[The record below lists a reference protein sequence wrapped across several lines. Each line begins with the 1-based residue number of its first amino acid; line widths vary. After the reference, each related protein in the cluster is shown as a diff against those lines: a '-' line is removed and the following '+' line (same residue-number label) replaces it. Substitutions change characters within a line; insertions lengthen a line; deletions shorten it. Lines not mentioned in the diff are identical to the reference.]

1 MFLPVIDRR
10 PRIILSML
18 AIGAVLCLI
27 VGCTSVGQPPST
39 TNSSSSME
47 AAERGTPGT
56 ALVIDAL
63 PEINLTGPLLYQI
76 MAAEVALQR
85 GDAGSAF
92 ATYLSVARQTRDP
105 RLARRAVEIAFGA
118 RAPAQ
123 ALEAA
128 QLWRELAP
136 HSTEATQT
144 LAAIQIANGRYQDAA
159 PLLTEQ
165 IRKAANPIEELARVQ
180 RTLARGPDR
189 AGAFQLL
196 ETLAKPYGDDLMRG
210 AEVHLILANGAH
222 AAGQSQRAVQEA
234 RAAVTSQPDS
244 ERATLMAAQFLA
256 RPDGNDSVEGRSQ
269 ALAMLQAFLQR
280 RPDATEVRLTYARL
294 LIADNKLPG
303 AREQF
308 ADVLKRD
315 AANVDALYAMGVL
328 TLDGKPPRTESRG
341 YFERY
346 LKVVETAPGNRD
358 PDPAY
363 LNLARIAEEERKFDE
378 ALKWLERIDDGEQYV
393 PARLRQA
400 LVLGKMKRVDE
411 GRKLLAEFAA
421 QPGRSE
427 EEKTQAVMTE
437 GQMLRE
443 ARRYRDSFDVLATA
457 LAKSPDNTN
466 LLYDTAMAAER
477 LDRIEVMETHLR
489 RMMQLKPDDAH
500 AFNALGYTFADR
512 NVRLQEA
519 RELVAQALKL
529 SPSDGYIMDSMG
541 WVHYR
546 LGDLPLARDYL
557 ERAWKS
563 RPEAEVGAHLGE
575 VLWQMGDR
583 DSARRIWRE
592 AAATDPENESL
603 RTTLARLKV
612 RL

>member
-1 MFLPVIDRR
+1 MDMRQRPNLPVLVVITTT
-10 PRIILSML
+10 
-18 AIGAVLCLI
+18 CLI
-27 VGCTSVGQPPST
+27 VGCASVAQPPNAPGQPTVAGTEPAAST
-39 TNSSSSME
+39 GGS
-47 AAERGTPGT
+47 
-56 ALVIDAL
+56 DAL
-63 PEINLTGPLLYQI
+63 PDVSLTGPLLYQI

-92 ATYLSVARQTRDP
+92 ATYVNVARQTRDP
-105 RLARRAVEIAFGA
+105 RLARRAAEIAFGA

-136 HSTEATQT
+136 RSTEATQT

-159 PLLTEQ
+159 PLLQDQ
-165 IRKAANPIEELARVQ
+165 ISNAANPIDELARVQ

-189 AGAFQLL
+189 AGSLLLL
-196 ETLAKPYGDDLMRG
+196 EALAAPYRDDLMRS
-210 AEVHLILANGAH
+210 AEVRLILANGAH
-222 AAGQSQRAVQEA
+222 AAGQPQRAAQEA
-234 RAAVTSQPDS
+234 RAAVASQPDS
-244 ERATLMAAQFLA
+244 ERANLMAAQFLA
-256 RPDGNDSVEGRSQ
+256 RPDGKDSVEGRAQ
-269 ALAMLQAFLQR
+269 ALEMLQAFLQR
-280 RPDATEVRLTYARL
+280 RPESTDARLTYARL
-294 LIADNKLPG
+294 LITDNKFPA

-308 ADVLKRD
+308 ADLLKRD

-328 TLDGKPPRTESRG
+328 TLDGKPPRTESRA

-346 LKVVETAPGNRD
+346 LKAVETSPGNRD

-378 ALKWLERIDDGEQYV
+378 ALKWLERIDDGEQFV

-400 LVLGKMKRVDE
+400 LVLGKMKRVDD

-421 QPGRSE
+421 QPSRSE
-427 EEKTQAVMTE
+427 EERTQAVVTE
-437 GQMLRE
+437 GQLLRE
-443 ARRYRDSFDVLATA
+443 AKRFRDSFDVLAAA
-457 LAKSPDNTN
+457 LVKSPDNTS

-477 LDRIEVMETHLR
+477 LDRVEVMETHLR
-489 RMMQLKPDDAH
+489 RMIQLKPDDAH

-529 SPSDGYIMDSMG
+529 SPNDAYIQDSMG
-541 WVHYR
+541 WVYYR
-546 LGDLPLARDYL
+546 LGDMPKAREYL

-575 VLWQMGDR
+575 VLWHMGER
-583 DSARRIWRE
+583 DAARRIWRE
-592 AAATDPENESL
+592 ANSADPDNESL

-612 RL
+612 RI

>member
-1 MFLPVIDRR
+1 MFSSFIDLRTRPDLPA
-10 PRIILSML
+10 L
-18 AIGAVLCLI
+18 AIGTILCLA
-27 VGCTSVGQPPST
+27 VGCTSVMQPPPTASPPA
-39 TNSSSSME
+39 NAE
-47 AAERGTPGT
+47 PAERKSPD
-56 ALVIDAL
+56 AAAAPDAL
-63 PEINLTGPLLYQI
+63 PDVNLTGPLLYQI
-76 MAAEVALQR
+76 MAAELALQR
-85 GDAGSAF
+85 GEAGSAF
-92 ATYLSVARQTRDP
+92 ATYMNVARQTRDP
-105 RLARRAVEIAFGA
+105 RLARRATEIAFGA

-136 HSTEATQT
+136 GSTEATQT
-144 LAAIQIANGRYQDAA
+144 LAAILIANGRYQDAA
-159 PLLTEQ
+159 PLLADQ
-165 IRKAANPIEELARVQ
+165 IKNAANPIDELARVQ

-189 AGAFQLL
+189 AGGFLLL
-196 ETLAKPYGDDLMRG
+196 ETLAQPYRDDPMRS
-210 AEVHLILANGAH
+210 AEVHLILASGAH
-222 AAGQSQRAVQEA
+222 AAGQPQRAVQEA
-234 RAAVTSQPDS
+234 RAAVASQPDS
-244 ERATLMAAQFLA
+244 ERANLMAAQFLA
-256 RPDGNDSVEGRSQ
+256 RPDGNDSVDGRAQ
-269 ALAMLQAFLQR
+269 ALELLQAFLHR
-280 RPDATEVRLTYARL
+280 RPESTEVRLAYARL
-294 LIADNKLPG
+294 LIADDKYPA

-315 AANVDALYAMGVL
+315 ATNADALFAMGVL

-346 LKVVETAPGNRD
+346 LKVVETAPGSRD

-427 EEKTQAVMTE
+427 EEKTQAVVTE
-437 GQMLRE
+437 GQLLRE

-457 LAKSPDNTN
+457 LAKSPDNTS

-477 LDRIEVMETHLR
+477 LDRIDVMETHLR
-489 RMMQLKPDDAH
+489 RLMQLKPDDAH

-519 RELVAQALKL
+519 RDLVTQALKL
-529 SPSDGYIMDSMG
+529 SPSDGYILDSMG

-546 LGDLPLARDYL
+546 LGDQSRAREYL
-557 ERAWKS
+557 ERAWQS

-583 DSARRIWRE
+583 DAARRIWRE
-592 AAATDPENESL
+592 AAATDPDNESL